1 MDRNA
6 LVNLSVELGR
16 RMMAS
21 GAEIHRVEDSVRR
34 LLHAYG
40 VEDAEVFAIPNC
52 LMVGVN
58 APDQPPITQLS
69 RIPHHGTDLDML
81 EQCNAVCRR
90 LCAERPPLD
99 AAARQINEIDA
110 LRPRYSERMTL
121 LGHFLVAAFF
131 TPFFGGSGTDMLCGG
146 LCGLSVGLSSLL
158 FDRIPGTHDFF
169 RTLFSAAA
177 SALLA
182 LLLAHAGLAADPD
195 AITVGAL
202 MLLVPGVALTNAMR
216 EVMAGDIVS
225 GVTRTAES
233 LLTGTAIALGVGL
246 AMILGQPL

>member
-21 GAEIHRVEDSVRR
+21 GAEIYRVEDSVRR

-52 LMVGVN
+52 LLVGVN
-58 APDQPPITQLS
+58 APGQPPVTRLS
-69 RIPHHGTDLDML
+69 RIPPHGIDLDML
-81 EQCNAVCRR
+81 ELCNAACRR
-90 LCAERPPLD
+90 LCLERPPLD
-99 AAARQINEIDA
+99 EAARQIAQIDDR
-110 LRPRYSERMTL
+110 RPHYSESMIL

-131 TPFFGGSGTDMLCGG
+131 TPFFGGSGPDVLCGG
-146 LCGLSVGLSSLL
+146 LCGLSVGLTARL

-169 RTLFSAAA
+169 RTLFSAAV

-182 LLLAHAGLAADPD
+182 LLLTRLGLAADSE
-195 AITVGAL
+195 AITIGAL
-202 MLLVPGVALTNAMR
+202 MLLVPGVTLTNAMR
-216 EVMAGDIVS
+216 EIMAGDIVS
-225 GVTRTAES
+225 GVARTAES
-233 LLTGTAIALGVGL
+233 LLIGAAIALGTGL
-246 AMILGQPL
+246 AMILGQSA